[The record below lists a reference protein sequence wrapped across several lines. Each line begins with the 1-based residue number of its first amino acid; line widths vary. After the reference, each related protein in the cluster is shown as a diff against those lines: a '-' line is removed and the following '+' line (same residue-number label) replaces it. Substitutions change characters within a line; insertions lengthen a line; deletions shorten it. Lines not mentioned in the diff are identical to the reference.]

1 VSNSKPRRL
10 RHRSHRGRGQAM
22 VEFALVLPV
31 FLLVLC
37 GILDFGFMLFDRMSL
52 INAVREGARAGSVIA
67 DPTQIPAV
75 VQARVISA
83 ATQAGLGLSASNVP
97 GATCVET
104 TSPTTPAP
112 SCTWTLYNANSNPTG
127 AQVGDSVLVT
137 VNYDYQT
144 FFPLLF
150 GRKFTLSTT
159 VQMVL
164 ESVTSG

>member
-1 VSNSKPRRL
+1 
-10 RHRSHRGRGQAM
+10 M
-22 VEFALVLPV
+22 VEFAIVLPV

-67 DPTQIPAV
+67 DPTQIPAA

-83 ATQAGLGLSASNVP
+83 AAQSGLGLSAPNV
-97 GATCVET
+97 AAVTCLET
-104 TSPTTPAP
+104 TSTATPTP
-112 SCTWTLYNANSNPTG
+112 SCTWSLYNVNSNKTG

-137 VNYDYQT
+137 VNYNYQT

-150 GRKFTLSTT
+150 GKKFTLSTT

-164 ESVTSG
+164 ENVTTG